1 MDGFKMCLY
10 FSALMAVANADAT
23 DSISSKF
30 NLNIN
35 EVFILLPCILVW
47 HFSKWNYLSYFQGL
61 LVPGGSD
68 VKISERPFQ
77 VLVRAHQGST
87 GYFKCG
93 GSIVHPQWILTA
105 AHCVGKEHSCP
116 YSTRITILAGTTR
129 LNPNRRDPGYEERTV
144 SKIHLQPKRD
154 GRRHLCDGG
163 SGGKK
168 QVNAIMFFF
177 GTERVFFSGSNEI
190 IE

>member
-35 EVFILLPCILVW
+35 EIFILLVW
-47 HFSKWNYLSYFQGL
+47 HFSKWAYLSYFQGL

-87 GYFKCG
+87 SYFKCG

-129 LNPNRRDPGYEERTV
+129 RNPNRRDPGCEERTV
-144 SKIHLQPKRD
+144 SKIVLQPKLD
-154 GRRHLCDGG
+154 GRPHLCDGG

-168 QVNAIMFFF
+168 QVHAIMFFF

>member
-1 MDGFKMCLY
+1 M
-10 FSALMAVANADAT
+10 
-23 DSISSKF
+23 
-30 NLNIN
+30 
-35 EVFILLPCILVW
+35 
-47 HFSKWNYLSYFQGL
+47 SYNQGL

-68 VKISERPFQ
+68 VRISERPFQ

-87 GYFKCG
+87 SYFKCG

-144 SKIHLQPKRD
+144 SKIHLQPKLD
-154 GRRHLCDGG
+154 GRPHLCDGG

-168 QVNAIMFFF
+168 QVHAIMLFF
-177 GTERVFFSGSNEI
+177 GTERVFFLGNNEI